1 MPKRIVICF
10 DGTWNTPSES
20 FAGLKSLHDRFASL
34 TGRPKA
40 AVADA
45 LESVE
50 AAGGVETNVCR
61 FYRSVRRLTAAQ
73 APDGIAQVKWYDQG
87 VGTEWYNRVRGG
99 AFGIGLSRN
108 IREGYRNL
116 SQVWEEG
123 DEVFI
128 LGFSRGAYTA
138 RSLVGM
144 VRNCGLLPKALTAG
158 EPDGPEI
165 MEAYEIYRTRDGSA
179 DFPERAITYRKRKN
193 APIIPIKFLGVWD
206 TVGALGV
213 PVQSFEE
220 FNREQFQFHY
230 TELSRH
236 RRERLSRHRRS
247 TSTASPTRRPL
258 WDPKEKPRPDHRA
271 ALVRRRACRCRRRLR
286 EPSSLGHCARMDAA
300 EGAGVRPPPRPE
312 RHCRGEAGER
322 CRRACWIS
330 SARSSAASSASSMSA
345 ITALSASACTV
356 RK

>member
-179 DFPERAITYRKRKN
+179 NSERAITYRKRKN

-220 FNREQFQFHY
+220 FNREQFQFHD
-230 TELSRH
+230 TELSAIVENAYHAIAVDEH
-236 RRERLSRHRRS
+236 REPYAPS
-247 TSTASPTRRPL
+247 L
-258 WDPKEKPRPDHRA
+258 WDPKEKPRQTIEQRWFVGAHADVGGGYESRHLSDIALAWMQQKAQACGLHLDPSGIA
-271 ALVRRRACRCRRRLR
+271 AVRPENAAGALADFLRRVPRRRL
-286 EPSSLGHCARMDAA
+286 
-300 EGAGVRPPPRPE
+300 PPLP
-312 RHCRGEAGER
+312 
-322 CRRACWIS
+322 
-330 SARSSAASSASSMSA
+330 
-345 ITALSASACTV
+345 
-356 RK
+356 